1 MRLFPSSQIKPTSNE
16 NANDIFA
23 INDGQ
28 YEKRWYLYE
37 ETVIHGPILPSMLMV
52 IVINAADDDFD
63 IHSSDELPLF
73 ADKGDSGILAA

>member
-1 MRLFPSSQIKPTSNE
+1 MKMPT
-16 NANDIFA
+16 IFLLY
-23 INDGQ
+23 NDGQ

>member
-1 MRLFPSSQIKPTSNE
+1 MKMPT
-16 NANDIFA
+16 IFLLY
-23 INDGQ
+23 NDGQ
-28 YEKRWYLYE
+28 YEKRWSLYE

-63 IHSSDELPLF
+63 IHSSDELTLF